1 MCVYYSYFWLNWK
14 KNIIKIVELLKSVL
28 LNRNKIMFGVVEFVK
43 KNFELL
49 DFEFYV
55 MILNR
60 IEKF

>member
-1 MCVYYSYFWLNWK
+1 
-14 KNIIKIVELLKSVL
+14 
-28 LNRNKIMFGVVEFVK
+28 MFGVVEFVK

-60 IEKF
+60 IKILIKL

>member
-1 MCVYYSYFWLNWK
+1 MFIIVIFGWIGK
-14 KNIIKIVELLKSVL
+14 KNIIKIVELLKSDL

-43 KNFELL
+43 KKFELL

>member
-1 MCVYYSYFWLNWK
+1 
-14 KNIIKIVELLKSVL
+14 
-28 LNRNKIMFGVVEFVK
+28 MFGVVEFFK

>member
-1 MCVYYSYFWLNWK
+1 MFIIVIFGWIGK